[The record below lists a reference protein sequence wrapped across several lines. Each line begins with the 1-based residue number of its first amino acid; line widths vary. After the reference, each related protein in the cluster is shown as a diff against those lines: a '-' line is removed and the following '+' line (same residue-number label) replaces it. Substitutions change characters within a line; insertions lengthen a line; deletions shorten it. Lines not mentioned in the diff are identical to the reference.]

1 MKCSLGV
8 SNVLEETS
16 SLSHSVVFLHFFVL
30 ITEEGFLISLCYS
43 LELCLQ
49 MGISFLFSTRGV
61 PKGLIFMGERDDT
74 SWWCLFFPSRKKIH
88 CLPYIYNAIIC
99 HKVQQVRT
107 GRESQDWRYKK
118 YSQYSVRKL
127 LSFSQMI
134 STQQLMRTQLASKE
148 NSWKE
153 TSQHKQQSGNRS
165 LANHEWEE
173 PSVGTGPPATS
184 VWNSSPQH
192 GDESSSWVTQL
203 SGLFLRS
210 SSYSREEGHDSIS
223 FPFCYSDTH
232 CPANVSYK
240 VTLSFYHS
248 EVLSVSQ

>member
-1 MKCSLGV
+1 
-8 SNVLEETS
+8 
-16 SLSHSVVFLHFFVL
+16 
-30 ITEEGFLISLCYS
+30 
-43 LELCLQ
+43 

-61 PKGLIFMGERDDT
+61 PKGLIFMEERDDA
-74 SWWCLFFPSRKKIH
+74 SGWCLFFPSGKKIH

-107 GRESQDWRYKK
+107 GQESQDWWYRK
-118 YSQYSVRKL
+118 YSQYSVCKL
-127 LSFSQMI
+127 FSFSQMI
-134 STQQLMRTQLASKE
+134 STQQLRRTQLASKV

-153 TSQHKQQSGNRS
+153 TSQHKQQSGNRF

-173 PSVGTGPPATS
+173 PSVGTGPPAMS
-184 VWNSSPQH
+184 VWNSPSQH

-210 SSYSREEGHDSIS
+210 SSYSREEGNDSIS
-223 FPFCYSDTH
+223 CPFSYSDTH
-232 CPANVSYK
+232 CPSNVSSK

-248 EVLSVSQ
+248 EILSVSQ